1 MARSKQRLLIIGF
14 AAFFILMF
22 MSSINVAQAQPLGEG
37 WVEDERLHLNVMFD
51 NISITN
57 APESNPIEINKEAPM
72 ILYLEVV
79 VTNDVPLNMSGT
91 IWFYYQGLPLI
102 PIVVQN
108 PVSNSSWVPIPNN
121 YTMPPVEYAI
131 SFDEILAMGPGGID
145 IATGLFE
152 ASLAFSYYEVDP
164 TDAARSSILYT
175 LTQEFHFNI
184 PADTFLEVITSVAG
198 IVTTASTAG
207 AVAGFGFN
215 IKGLLDGIQTAHKVR
230 SIQKKTIQIKSLPN
244 LTVLGALPALFAS
257 VAGLVSLSKKKKKKK
272 KKDAEPEDEATTSAT
287 SDYLLKQRLREV
299 APDAWPMDI
308 CPVCKKKWNKK
319 ENTCK
324 KCHIDEDTARREYAE
339 LLVKRAERALKVL
352 DKKKSLSI
360 QKIAKKTKSNE
371 YNAGV
376 IGAAMVDTGFTEIQK
391 IETPFR
397 SFVMNIGGLI
407 FLILTWQQL
416 MGGASSEFQT
426 TLTLV
431 GGGLSLA
438 VIIALY
444 ISRKTQIE
452 KLHTEID
459 AGAKMMPTEEER
471 EEFESGKTDTR
482 VTPVEE
488 IQPDADLEETVDEI
502 IDADDTVSEEP
513 DEVVSEDSDF
523 EDEPEVD
530 DSTVESEPVEDDS
543 DTDEFEE

>member
-22 MSSINVAQAQPLGEG
+22 MSSFNVAEAQSLGED
-37 WVEDERLHLNVMFD
+37 WVEDDRLHVKVMFD

-57 APESNPIEINKEAPM
+57 APESNPIIINKEDPM
-72 ILYLEVV
+72 TLYLEVV

-91 IWFYYQGLPLI
+91 IWFYYNSIPLV

-108 PVSNSSWVPIPNN
+108 PVTGASWVPLPHNI
-121 YTMPPVEYAI
+121 TMDPVLYVI
-131 SFDEILAMGPGGID
+131 SFDEILSLGGLEGID
-145 IATGLFE
+145 IATGLFQ
-152 ASLAFSYYEVDP
+152 ASLEFSYYEMDP
-164 TDAARSSILYT
+164 LDTARSSILYT
-175 LTQEFHFNI
+175 LTQEFHFSI
-184 PADTFLEVITSVAG
+184 PATFLEVITSVAG
-198 IVTTASTAG
+198 IVTTASTAV
-207 AVAGFGFN
+207 AVGGFGFN

-272 KKDAEPEDEATTSAT
+272 KDAEPEDEATTSAT

-299 APDAWPMDI
+299 APDAWLMDV

-319 ENTCK
+319 LNTCK

-407 FLILTWQQL
+407 FLMLTWQQL

-452 KLHTEID
+452 KLHVEID

-471 EEFESGKTDTR
+471 EDFESGITDTR
-482 VTPVEE
+482 ITPVEE
-488 IQPDADLEETVDEI
+488 IEPDTDLEETVDEV

-513 DEVVSEDSDF
+513 EEVVSEDSDF

-530 DSTVESEPVEDDS
+530 DSTVESESVEDDS